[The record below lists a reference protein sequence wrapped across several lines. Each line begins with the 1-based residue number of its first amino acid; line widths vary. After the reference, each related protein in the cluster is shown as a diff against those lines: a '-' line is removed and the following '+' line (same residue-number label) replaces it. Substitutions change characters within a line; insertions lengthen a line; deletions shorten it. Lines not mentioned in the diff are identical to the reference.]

1 MKKPKINAVAF
12 VCSASL
18 LTGCATMQQ
27 SAGLATLGCAGVGVL
42 TGILTKN
49 AGAGAG
55 AGAGCLA
62 LAGIAIYN
70 YHSSQSRTIAEDQK
84 IYGYTSPANST
95 EVKIRNATA
104 FPETVRNG
112 DKLKIALDYSVMAP
126 KGTSSV
132 NVQETMTLKKDGK
145 VLQELSNRPI
155 SRELGGGSSEVDFTI
170 PTKMPPGTYV
180 IEQKVQAGT
189 SYDVRPTVFVV
200 SA

>member
-1 MKKPKINAVAF
+1 MNKQRTSAIVF

-18 LTGCATMQQ
+18 LTGCATMEQ
-27 SAGLATLGCAGVGVL
+27 SFGAATLGCAGVGIL
-42 TGILTKN
+42 TGVLTKN

-62 LAGIAIYN
+62 LAGIALYS
-70 YHSSQSRTIAEDQK
+70 YHSSQTRSVAEDQRM
-84 IYGYTSPANST
+84 YGYTSPVNTT

-104 FPETVRNG
+104 FPETVRAG

-126 KGTSSV
+126 QGTNSV
-132 NVQETMTLKKDGK
+132 DVQETMTLKKDGK
-145 VLQELSNRPI
+145 VLQELSNRPVA
-155 SRELGGGSSEVDFTI
+155 RQLGGGSSEVDFTI
-170 PTKMPPGTYV
+170 PQKMPPGTYV

-189 SYDVRPTVFVV
+189 SYDVRPTIFVV